1 MMSIIQELWR
11 GRRANDLPALYYIKV
26 VADNEYVQ
34 DCYRHA
40 YYHFCKR
47 RYIDRE
53 TVVLT
58 PQTLTAAVMKKDKYG
73 QPYKDSEATITF
85 DLVHN
90 DGEFTYALLLLKDE
104 HYFGKAEF
112 EAIIAVIEEAFWLD
126 FTFFICYNKGRI
138 CEEAY
143 RFAKFN
149 EYITWEMIDRLRF

>member
-1 MMSIIQELWR
+1 MIDEQTVPQVLS
-11 GRRANDLPALYYIKV
+11 YIKT
-26 VADNEYVQ
+26 VADDEYVAA
-34 DCYRHA
+34 CYRHA

-53 TVVLT
+53 TVVST
-58 PQTLTAAVMKKDKYG
+58 PKTFSSVVMKKDKYG

-90 DGEFTYALLLLKDE
+90 DGEYTYAMLILKDE
-104 HYFGKAEF
+104 HYLGKGEF
-112 EAIIAVIEEAFWLD
+112 EAIQSVIQDAFWLE

-143 RFAKFN
+143 RFSKFH
-149 EYITWEMIDRLRF
+149 EFVKWEMIDRLRF